1 MVVGIPK
8 EIKNRENRVAIVP
21 AGVKALVAS
30 GHRVLVQNRA
40 GLGSGITDE
49 MYQRAGATLVES
61 AQEVWGTAD
70 MIVKVKEP
78 LEAEFSLMRK
88 NQVLFTYLH
97 LAAEKKLTEELVNR
111 QVTSIAY
118 ETIQETDNSLPLLR
132 PMSEVAG
139 RMSAQIGAF
148 YLQSSWDQSNSGKGI
163 LLGGIPGVIPGHVVV
178 IGGGV
183 AGANAAMVALGMG
196 AVVTV
201 IDQDTRR
208 LEYLEHSFKGRIQT
222 LMSNIDNIEESVTK
236 ADLLIGSVLV
246 PGARAPKLVT
256 QKTISQMAPGSVI
269 VDIAVDQGGCVETCR
284 PTSHESPTY
293 IVDEV
298 IHYCVT
304 NMPGAVA
311 RTSTFGLTNATLK
324 YLLQLADKGA
334 ENAARSSI
342 AIKRGFNTYQGKVV
356 HELVAQAHGLRYDP
370 LSL

>member
-1 MVVGIPK
+1 MIVGIPK

-21 AGVKALVAS
+21 AGVKALVHS
-30 GHRVLVQNRA
+30 GHKVLIQNNA
-40 GLGSGITDE
+40 GLGSGITNE
-49 MYQRAGATLVES
+49 AYQKAGATLINS
-61 AQEVWGTAD
+61 AAEVWGASD

-78 LEAEFSLMRK
+78 LADEFPLMKK

-97 LAAEKKLTEELVNR
+97 LAAEKKLTDELVSR

-148 YLQSSWDQSNSGKGI
+148 YLQSSWDPSNSGKGI
-163 LLGGIPGVIPGHVVV
+163 LLGGIPGVMPGHVVV

-183 AGANAAMVALGMG
+183 AGANATMVALGMG

-201 IDQDTRR
+201 IDQDTKR

-222 LMSNIDNIEESVTK
+222 LMSNIDNIEESVVK

-246 PGARAPKLVT
+246 PGARAPKLVSR
-256 QKTISQMAPGSVI
+256 KTISQMNPGSVV
-269 VDIAVDQGGCVETCR
+269 VDIAVDQGGCVETCK
-284 PTSHESPTY
+284 PTSHENPTF
-293 IVDEV
+293 IVDNV

-311 RTSTFGLTNATLK
+311 RTSTYGLTNATLK
-324 YLLQLADKGA
+324 YLLQIADKGA
-334 ENAARSSI
+334 EGAAKNSLPIR
-342 AIKRGFNTYQGKVV
+342 RGFNTYQGQIV
-356 HELVAQAHGLRYDP
+356 HEHVANAHGLRFNA
-370 LSL
+370 LEI

>member
-1 MVVGIPK
+1 MIVGIPK

-21 AGVKALVAS
+21 AGVKSLVGS
-30 GHRVLVQNRA
+30 GHKVIIQKNA
-40 GLGSGITDE
+40 GTGSGITDE
-49 MYQRAGATLVES
+49 MYQKAGATLIGS
-61 AQEVWGTAD
+61 AAEVWGSAD

-78 LEAEFSLMRK
+78 LQDEFQFMKK

-97 LAAEKKLTEELVNR
+97 LAAEKKLTDELVNR

-148 YLQSSWDQSNSGKGI
+148 YLQSSWDQTNSGKGI
-163 LLGGIPGVIPGHVVV
+163 LLGGVPGVMTGHVVV

-196 AVVTV
+196 AHVTV

-208 LEYLEHSFKGRIQT
+208 LEYLEHIFKGRIQT
-222 LMSNIDNIEESVTK
+222 LMSNIDTIEESCIK

-246 PGARAPKLVT
+246 PGARAPKLVPR
-256 QKTISQMAPGSVI
+256 KIVSQMTPGSVI
-269 VDIAVDQGGCVETCR
+269 VDIAVDQGGCVETCK

-293 IVDEV
+293 IVDNV

-311 RTSTFGLTNATLK
+311 RTSTYGLTNATLK
-324 YLLQLADKGA
+324 YLLQIADKGA
-334 ENAARSSI
+334 EGAAKANI
-342 AIKRGFNTYQGKVV
+342 AIRRGFNSYQGQIV
-356 HELVAQAHGLRYDP
+356 HEHVATAHGLKYQA
-370 LSL
+370 LEL

>member
-1 MVVGIPK
+1 MIVGIPK
-8 EIKNRENRVAIVP
+8 EVKNRENRVAIVP
-21 AGVKALVAS
+21 AGVKALVGA
-30 GHRVLVQNRA
+30 GHKVLIQTGA
-40 GLGSGITDE
+40 GLGSGITNE
-49 MYQRAGATLVES
+49 SYQKAGATLIQS
-61 AQEVWGTAD
+61 AAEIWGSAD

-78 LEAEFSLMRK
+78 LESEFSLMKK
-88 NQVLFTYLH
+88 NQTLFTYLH
-97 LAAEKKLTEELVNR
+97 LAAEKTLTEELVKR
-111 QVTSIAY
+111 QVTGIAY

-163 LLGGIPGVIPGHVVV
+163 LLGGIPGVMPGHVVV

-201 IDQDTRR
+201 IDQDTKR

-222 LMSNIDNIEESVTK
+222 LMSNIDNIEESVVK

-246 PGARAPKLVT
+246 PGAKAPKLVSR
-256 QKTISQMAPGSVI
+256 KTISQMSPGSVV
-269 VDIAVDQGGCVETCR
+269 VDIAVDQGGCVETCK

-293 IVDEV
+293 IVDNV

-324 YLLQLADKGA
+324 YLLQIADKGP
-334 ENAARSSI
+334 ESAAKSNI
-342 AIKRGFNTYQGKVV
+342 AIRRGFNTYQGQVV
-356 HELVAQAHGLRYDP
+356 HEHVANAHGSRFAQLE
-370 LSL
+370 L